1 MRVSP
6 GDHRTAPLTKMEGP
20 AGVEDPRI
28 LSLRWATWVFP
39 GKNNHGP
46 HKVLLRTSDN
56 CNSQNQ
62 HSLETTM
69 SHSLSGETEA
79 QKEKKKKKKSQEAV
93 ELEKT
98 GL

>member
-1 MRVSP
+1 
-6 GDHRTAPLTKMEGP
+6 
-20 AGVEDPRI
+20 VEDPRI

-79 QKEKKKKKKSQEAV
+79 DTAKKKKKKSQEAV